1 MATQR
6 LDLMLVTI
14 FHKATIELGLNTMYS
29 VLLHTINMLLRCQIM
44 NRDDLQLSQGKASL
58 QIALS
63 SV

>member
-44 NRDDLQLSQGKASL
+44 NRDDL
-58 QIALS
+58 
-63 SV
+63 